1 MNNPYRK
8 AFVICL
14 LIIVFLICLLRFPA
28 DDGLRHVGLA
38 FGNFTSWGEVY
49 PFSIFEDFKDY
60 DPWFGYDL
68 SLRLIA
74 DALKHLPVSLLIQ
87 KFLLTKS
94 LALLFSLVFCYLILV
109 RSGLLAAIKD
119 RETFTMAVIIFI
131 ALLGLPFGR
140 ISLARPFAFGT
151 LFLIY
156 SVGQKGVI
164 RGFLSSLALTFFYPY
179 LSWFYILPVAFAHFV
194 KGNKKFAIS
203 AVSCLIIFLW
213 LQPSS
218 FWGFQIALVNS
229 DVVRKA
235 IDSKIL
241 EFHLTLTD
249 FSFYFYLAGLL
260 IFYPKF
266 SKDVRNLNYIN
277 ILILIY
283 LLPALKYIR
292 YFLDLTLPLLFVN
305 FAKEIFYI
313 LLEPYQKFTAA
324 WKDIIADWLNNI
336 KTSTIGR
343 FRESGNIQSHSKS
356 KPSRSLKPYIVI
368 TYLIICVFLIYI
380 NSKQL
385 DSLSE
390 FRDGLMPVNEGSL
403 VLASFNLQYSIL
415 YLRPDL
421 HVIPSCEMGF
431 AKKSVLKEYLDFLN
445 KGSFSPLSRKTGAT
459 YLLES
464 NDIILNPQDGRFL
477 KLLKKNGRLKVWR
490 ILAPSNENT
499 P

>member
-1 MNNPYRK
+1 
-8 AFVICL
+8 
-14 LIIVFLICLLRFPA
+14 
-28 DDGLRHVGLA
+28 
-38 FGNFTSWGEVY
+38 
-49 PFSIFEDFKDY
+49 
-60 DPWFGYDL
+60 
-68 SLRLIA
+68 
-74 DALKHLPVSLLIQ
+74 
-87 KFLLTKS
+87 
-94 LALLFSLVFCYLILV
+94 
-109 RSGLLAAIKD
+109 
-119 RETFTMAVIIFI
+119 
-131 ALLGLPFGR
+131 
-140 ISLARPFAFGT
+140 
-151 LFLIY
+151 
-156 SVGQKGVI
+156 
-164 RGFLSSLALTFFYPY
+164 
-179 LSWFYILPVAFAHFV
+179 
-194 KGNKKFAIS
+194 
-203 AVSCLIIFLW
+203 
-213 LQPSS
+213 
-218 FWGFQIALVNS
+218 
-229 DVVRKA
+229 
-235 IDSKIL
+235 
-241 EFHLTLTD
+241 
-249 FSFYFYLAGLL
+249 
-260 IFYPKF
+260 
-266 SKDVRNLNYIN
+266 
-277 ILILIY
+277 
-283 LLPALKYIR
+283 
-292 YFLDLTLPLLFVN
+292 VN